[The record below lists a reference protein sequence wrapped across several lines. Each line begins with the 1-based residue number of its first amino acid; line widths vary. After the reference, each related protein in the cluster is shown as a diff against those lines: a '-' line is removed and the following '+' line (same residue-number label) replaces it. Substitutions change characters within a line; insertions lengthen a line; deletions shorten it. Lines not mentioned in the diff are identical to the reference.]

1 MKTSSLRL
9 AARVSVAFETLLPP
23 YSSAS
28 RFCCCGVVVVAEN
41 RALVRVAEIAGRL
54 VNRSLTSSRSLAWE
68 LAITIA
74 MPASTANVSAAAM
87 PKMSFEWRL
96 DI

>member
-41 RALVRVAEIAGRL
+41 RALV
-54 VNRSLTSSRSLAWE
+54 
-68 LAITIA
+68 
-74 MPASTANVSAAAM
+74 SAADDLRAA
-87 PKMSFEWRL
+87 W
-96 DI
+96 